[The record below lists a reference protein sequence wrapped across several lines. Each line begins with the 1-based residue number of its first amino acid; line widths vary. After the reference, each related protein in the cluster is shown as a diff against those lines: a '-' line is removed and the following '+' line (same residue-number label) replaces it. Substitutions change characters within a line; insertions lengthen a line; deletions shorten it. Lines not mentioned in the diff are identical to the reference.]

1 MAPADNPALRRGKLR
16 TVVGRD
22 LRSRFLA
29 ALGVVRSLRIT
40 EAYQKKP
47 REGGEPRAGL
57 TFMKPLPLCRG
68 A

>member
-40 EAYQKKP
+40 EHIEKSPA
-47 REGGEPRAGL
+47 RVVSLGRGL
-57 TFMKPLPLCRG
+57 LL
-68 A
+68 